1 MDNKY
6 FEKAKA
12 VEAKYENVLKKL
24 MNECRKQIIEA
35 EDVYNEKALGKKQN
49 EILDKF
55 MKEINKVQS
64 QYVDDMEKMIA
75 HEALMIKAMKEDK
88 PKDNMARLVDA
99 LELNNK
105 IQMNQVRMATMNE
118 SELFSLMENQQD
130 EVIFNLAKNAIYNLS
145 KDLDNGAELR
155 QKARLMNLVTDEGM
169 LNEVAQQVRLDKANQ
184 SELLVGMSMADKLRV
199 TKKGNIRA
207 FLSQDIKNIEV
218 KE

>member
-6 FEKAKA
+6 WEKAKA
-12 VEAKYENVLKKL
+12 VESKYENVLKGL

-35 EDVYNEKALGKKQN
+35 EDIYNEKALGKKQN

-155 QKARLMNLVTDEGM
+155 QKARMMNLVTDEGM

-184 SELLVGMSMADKLRV
+184 SELLVGMSMADKLHV

-218 KE
+218 RE

>member
-88 PKDNMARLVDA
+88 PKDNVTRLIEA
-99 LELNNK
+99 MELNNTIALNNIK
-105 IQMNQVRMATMNE
+105 FATMSEEQLHQLGQNNR
-118 SELFSLMENQQD
+118 SELECAM
-130 EVIFNLAKNAIYNLS
+130 IR
-145 KDLDNGAELR
+145 AELYKR
-155 QKARLMNLVTDEGM
+155 AEGKENVAELKLHANMIQPVTDEGM
-169 LNEVAQQVRLDKANQ
+169 LNELARQVALDKANQ
-184 SELLVGMSMADKLRV
+184 SELLVGMSMADKLHV

>member
-6 FEKAKA
+6 WEKAKA
-12 VEAKYENVLKKL
+12 VESKYENVLKNL

-35 EDVYNEKALGKKQN
+35 EDIYNEKALGKKQN

-55 MKEINKVQS
+55 MKEINKVQA

-75 HEALMIKAMKEDK
+75 HEALMIKATKEDK

-184 SELLVGMSMADKLRV
+184 SELLVGMSMADKLHV

>member
-6 FEKAKA
+6 WEKAKA
-12 VEAKYENVLKKL
+12 VESKYENVLKNL

-35 EDVYNEKALGKKQN
+35 EDIYNEKALGKKQN

-55 MKEINKVQS
+55 MKEINKVQA

-155 QKARLMNLVTDEGM
+155 QKARMMNLVTDEGM

-184 SELLVGMSMADKLRV
+184 SELLVGMSMADKLHV

-218 KE
+218 RE

>member
-55 MKEINKVQS
+55 MKEINNVQA
-64 QYVDDMEKMIA
+64 QYVADMEKMIA

-184 SELLVGMSMADKLRV
+184 SELLVGMSMADKLHV

>member
-6 FEKAKA
+6 WEKAKA
-12 VEAKYENVLKKL
+12 VESKYENVLKKL

-75 HEALMIKAMKEDK
+75 HEALMIKAIKEEK
-88 PKDNMARLVDA
+88 PKDNMARLVEA

-105 IQMNQVRMATMNE
+105 IQLNQVRMATMNE

-184 SELLVGMSMADKLRV
+184 SELLVGMSMADKLHV

>member
-1 MDNKY
+1 MNNKY
-6 FEKAKA
+6 WDKAKA
-12 VEAKYENVLKKL
+12 VESKYENVLKKL

-55 MKEINKVQS
+55 MKEINNVQA
-64 QYVDDMEKMIA
+64 QYIDDMEKMIA

-88 PKDNMARLVDA
+88 PKDNMTRLCDA

-105 IQMNQVRMATMNE
+105 LQLNQVKMATMNE

-155 QKARLMNLVTDEGM
+155 QKARMMNLVTDEGM

-184 SELLVGMSMADKLRV
+184 SELLVGMSMADKLHV

>member
-6 FEKAKA
+6 WEKAKA
-12 VEAKYENVLKKL
+12 VESKYENVLKKL

-35 EDVYNEKALGKKQN
+35 EDIYNEKALGKKQN

-55 MKEINKVQS
+55 MKEINNVQA
-64 QYVDDMEKMIA
+64 QYVADMEKMIA

-155 QKARLMNLVTDEGM
+155 QKARMMNLVTDEGM

-184 SELLVGMSMADKLRV
+184 SELLVGMSMADKLHV